1 MKMQFSQQELAQMS
15 PRVRA
20 WAINNGYASDTQSLR
35 DFGVA
40 SPSEVNTVSTPRVE
54 SYVGPNMYQQLTGVS
69 ADGNMRDPR
78 VYDQHML
85 SPEGKAYMDELALRQ
100 SGGSMSDYRDYGVM
114 SPSEVNSINNL
125 GLGGNPGVNA
135 PQVTPVQTQS
145 LMGDPSINN
154 PNYNAMEAEGLGDVS
169 GGEEGL
175 TSGQAQ
181 GLAMGGNMVANMI
194 NTRDKELVNTPVG
207 NKGSMSGILKGG
219 VQGASTGAS
228 MGGMVGGP
236 KGAGIGAVIGGTL
249 GILGGAQGYFDSRT
263 PPTTTTQVNAPIRG
277 NFGWNASNINLLG

>member
-1 MKMQFSQQELAQMS
+1 MKMQFSQQELAQMD
-15 PRVRA
+15 PQVRA
-20 WAINNGYASDTQSLR
+20 WAIKNGYASQANTS
-35 DFGVA
+35 
-40 SPSEVNTVSTPRVE
+40 SIPSEVNTVSIPTMQ
-54 SYVGPNMYQQLTGVS
+54 SYVGPNMYQQLTGIS

-85 SPEGKAYMDELALRQ
+85 SPEGKAYMDEVALRQ
-100 SGGSMSDYRDYGVM
+100 SGGGMSDYRDYGVM

-125 GLGGNPGVNA
+125 GLGASPA

-154 PNYNAMEAEGLGDVS
+154 PDYNAMEAEGLGDVS
-169 GGEEGL
+169 GGEQGM
-175 TSGQAQ
+175 TTGQAQ

-194 NTRDKELVNTPVG
+194 NTRDKELVNTPF
-207 NKGSMSGILKGG
+207 GSQGSRSGILKGG
-219 VQGASTGAS
+219 LQGASTGAS
-228 MGGMVGGP
+228 MGAMVGGP
-236 KGAGIGAVIGGTL
+236 KGALGGAIIGGTL

-263 PPTTTTQVNAPIRG
+263 PPTTTTQVNTPTRG

>member
-1 MKMQFSQQELAQMS
+1 MQFSQQELAQMD
-15 PRVRA
+15 PQVRA
-20 WAINNGYASDTQSLR
+20 WAIKNGYASQANTS
-35 DFGVA
+35 
-40 SPSEVNTVSTPRVE
+40 SIPSEVNTVSIPTMQ
-54 SYVGPNMYQQLTGVS
+54 SYVGPNMYQQLTGIS

-85 SPEGKAYMDELALRQ
+85 SPEGKAYMNELALAK
-100 SGGSMSDYRDYGVM
+100 SGGGTPDYRSFD
-114 SPSEVNSINNL
+114 PSSSYVDTPSNL
-125 GLGGNPGVNA
+125 GFSASPA

-145 LMGDPSINN
+145 MMGDPLTWDAKHD
-154 PNYNAMEAEGLGDVS
+154 PMEAEGLGDVS

-194 NTRDKELVNTPVG
+194 DTRDKELVSTPVG

-219 VQGASTGAS
+219 IQGASTGAS
-228 MGGMVGGP
+228 MGTMVAPG
-236 KGAGIGAVIGGTL
+236 KGTAIGAVIGGTL

-263 PPTTTTQVNAPIRG
+263 PPQTTTQVNTPSRG

>member
-20 WAINNGYASDTQSLR
+20 WAINNGYASQTNTS
-35 DFGVA
+35 
-40 SPSEVNTVSTPRVE
+40 SIPSEVNTVSTPTMQ

-85 SPEGKAYMDELALRQ
+85 SPEGKAYMNELALAQ
-100 SGGSMSDYRDYGVM
+100 SGGGMSDYRDFN
-114 SPSEVNSINNL
+114 PSSSYVDTPSNL
-125 GLGGNPGVNA
+125 GFSASPA

-145 LMGDPSINN
+145 MMGDPSINN
-154 PNYNAMEAEGLGDVS
+154 PDYNAMEAEGLGDVS

-175 TSGQAQ
+175 TSGQVQ

-263 PPTTTTQVNAPIRG
+263 PPTTTTQVNTPIRG